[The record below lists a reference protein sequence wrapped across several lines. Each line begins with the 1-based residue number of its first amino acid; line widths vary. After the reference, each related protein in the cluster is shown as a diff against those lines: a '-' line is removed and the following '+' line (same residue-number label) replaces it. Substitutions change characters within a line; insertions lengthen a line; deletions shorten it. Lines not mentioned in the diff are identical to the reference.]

1 MMGEEQ
7 LKEQIM
13 KVIQGILLEEPTTAT
28 VVTSSVGIFPTVDEA
43 VAAAK
48 VAQDRLDD
56 LSLEQRR
63 AIIAAIRTGMTP
75 HIETIARETVEET
88 KMGRYE
94 DKIQKLTLAINKT
107 PGVEDLITE
116 AVTGDNGMTLY
127 ELSPYGVIGAVTPS
141 TNPAETLICNAIGMI
156 AAGNAIYFSVHPG
169 AKRISGWVVSKL
181 NELIYQSCGIHNLVV
196 TIEKPSIEAAQ
207 EMMSHPDIS
216 LLVITGGPG
225 VVRQAMKSGKKTIA
239 AGEGNPP
246 SLVDETAD
254 LDKAAADIV
263 LGASFDNNILCTA
276 EKSVVAVEQVVDYL
290 ILQMEKQ
297 GAYYIGDEQ
306 IIQRLIDQM
315 IAENGA
321 PNRQFVG
328 KNASE
333 ILAAVG
339 VHVSAD
345 IRVII
350 MKTEKDHPFVVKEM
364 LMPILPI
371 VTVKDFDEALP
382 TALGIENKC
391 HHTATMHSQNI
402 QRLNLAAKK
411 FQTSIFVKNGSSFA
425 GLGFGGEG
433 PTTFTIATPTGE
445 CTTTARNF
453 ARKRRCVLTDGF
465 SIR

>member
-1 MMGEEQ
+1 MSEEQ
-7 LKEQIM
+7 LKAKIV
-13 KVIQGILLEEPTTAT
+13 KVIHEILSEEMVSPA
-28 VVTSSVGIFPTVDEA
+28 VGIFPTVDEA
-43 VAAAK
+43 VSAAK
-48 VAQDRLDD
+48 VAQERLED

-63 AIIAAIRTGMTP
+63 GIIETIRQGMTP
-75 HIETIARETVEET
+75 YIEKIARETFEET

-94 DKIQKLTLAINKT
+94 DKVQKLKLAIEKT
-107 PGVEDLITE
+107 PGVEDLVTE
-116 AVTGDNGMTLY
+116 AVTGDKGMTLY

-156 AAGNAIYFSVHPG
+156 AAGNAVYFSVHPG
-169 AKRISGWVVSKL
+169 AKNVSGWVVSKL
-181 NELIYQSCGIHNLVV
+181 NELIYQNCGIKNLVV
-196 TIEKPSIEAAQ
+196 TIQKPSIEAAQ
-207 EMMSHPDIS
+207 EMMTHPDVA

-254 LDKAAADIV
+254 IEKAAADIV

-276 EKSVVAVEQVVDYL
+276 EKSVVAVDSIADFL

-297 GAYYIGDEQ
+297 GAYYLSDE
-306 IIQRLIDQM
+306 RLIQKLVELTISD
-315 IAENGA
+315 NGA
-321 PNRQFVG
+321 PSRQFVG
-328 KNASE
+328 KNASDL
-333 ILAAVG
+333 LAAVG
-339 VHVSAD
+339 IEAGAD
-345 IRVII
+345 IRVILL
-350 MKTEKDHPFVVKEM
+350 KADKSHPFVVKEM
-364 LMPILPI
+364 LMPILPV
-371 VTVKDFDEALP
+371 VTVQNFEEGLEA
-382 TALGIENKC
+382 ALAIENKR

-402 QRLNLAAKK
+402 KRLNLAAKR